1 VRDREVEIDYDVEEG
16 TEAPS
21 ARHAARSPHA
31 DARPGSERAA
41 TSDEGAPPLVAVA
54 RLRLPEKLARTL
66 TDAEL
71 PTDLDRPLRFVVL
84 RGQRGAVRARTLDE
98 LQEMLDRPWSPDEV
112 DARESVGA
120 AEHGTSREEREVRK
134 VAGEFRRQ
142 RGGGHRGARGEGR
155 GSGRPKRGGRGER
168 GERGAGGRA
177 EGADERPRGP
187 GGIGGPRRRRRPR

>member
-1 VRDREVEIDYDVEEG
+1 M
-16 TEAPS
+16 
-21 ARHAARSPHA
+21 
-31 DARPGSERAA
+31 
-41 TSDEGAPPLVAVA
+41 A

-71 PTDLDRPLRFVVL
+71 PTTLDRPLRFVVL

-98 LQEMLDRPWSPDEV
+98 LQELLDRPWSPDEV

-142 RGGGHRGARGEGR
+142 RGGRNGARGEGR
-155 GSGRPKRGGRGER
+155 GGGKPKRGQRGD
-168 GERGAGGRA
+168 RGAGGRGG
-177 EGADERPRGP
+177 EGGGDERPPRGP
-187 GGIGGPRRRRRPR
+187 GGIGGPRRRRRSR